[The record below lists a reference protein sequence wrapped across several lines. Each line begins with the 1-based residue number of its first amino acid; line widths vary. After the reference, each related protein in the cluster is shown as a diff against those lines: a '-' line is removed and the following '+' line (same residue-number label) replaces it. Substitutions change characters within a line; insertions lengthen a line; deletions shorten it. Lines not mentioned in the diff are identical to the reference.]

1 MVPGRDKARVKRAAI
16 QANATLGLN
25 LTVSKILKRGGKKQ
39 KTREIARF
47 EAAPPRP
54 PAVTTSQP
62 SAFYVLH
69 ILVQKACQVNQRF
82 Q

>member
-1 MVPGRDKARVKRAAI
+1 MPGRDEARVKRAAI

-25 LTVSKILKRGGKKQ
+25 LTVGKILKRGGKKKQ

-54 PAVTTSQP
+54 PAVTRSQP

-69 ILVQKACQVNQRF
+69 IPVQKACQVNQRF
-82 Q
+82 R